1 MILLN
6 SSMGQFCELF
16 CLAFNPLLCRSTVL
30 CVLPHL
36 ANEEQSL
43 AAFTS
48 AWGSVEGCTS
58 FYLPKSLHGT
68 FFSLEIFSVCVWL
81 CAYLLMPVP
90 QCACGVW
97 KTTFS
102 WFSLFTSFLRPS
114 LLFLLCCVLQASR
127 PTGSSSLF
135 SSHLVTGPVKLEMSL
150 PHSAFSVASW
160 VWTLVLRL
168 LWQARYLLRHIDVS
182 SKHFFLN

>member
-1 MILLN
+1 MHFIL
-6 SSMGQFCELF
+6 SFKIFTWHFLF
-16 CLAFNPLLCRSTVL
+16 IRNIY
-30 CVLPHL
+30 CV
-36 ANEEQSL
+36 
-43 AAFTS
+43 
-48 AWGSVEGCTS
+48 C
-58 FYLPKSLHGT
+58 
-68 FFSLEIFSVCVWL
+68 VCVTVWL
-81 CAYLLMPVP
+81 CACLLMPVP

-97 KTTFS
+97 KTTFRS

-135 SSHLVTGPVKLEMSL
+135 SSHLVTGPMKLEMRV

-182 SKHFFLN
+182 SKHFFFKLAIYKLVLCQCFIFYFWNFSQNKFTMCMFYYFTYSVK